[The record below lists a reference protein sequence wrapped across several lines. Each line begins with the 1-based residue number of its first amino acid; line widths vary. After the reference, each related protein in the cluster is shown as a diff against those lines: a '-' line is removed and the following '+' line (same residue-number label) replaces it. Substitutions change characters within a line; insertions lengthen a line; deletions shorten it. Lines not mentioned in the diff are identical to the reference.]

1 MLTIHKHSS
10 AVDNRRKLI
19 QQERE
24 FWKHHFF
31 AHVALRS
38 PTSVSDEMSERLWL
52 SEKYKLLSPSRFIQE
67 VKQASEDGR
76 AAELSVARLVMESR
90 AWRSDEEQQAI
101 SAELHTAERDVKY
114 QDRTESLELLDV
126 AEGLL
131 EDNISSFDA
140 IRTGDQDVRLKMSQS
155 VDERLKNI
163 SGINANREQ
172 FQKEHGT
179 VFSL

>member
-1 MLTIHKHSS
+1 
-10 AVDNRRKLI
+10 
-19 QQERE
+19 
-24 FWKHHFF
+24 
-31 AHVALRS
+31 
-38 PTSVSDEMSERLWL
+38 MSERLWL